1 MLYWFG
7 ILGIIDHLLSLINY
21 LHIRQ
26 PYTIP
31 RTSLQWFQLH
41 CISNLL
47 ITIQCWR
54 EFTNILS
61 NQDHILIETTNHEA
75 LYLAISLHIY
85 HILFWRISEID
96 RIHHISS
103 VFICGP
109 LMLYINTQLVSWLL
123 IIATGIPGGIDYF
136 LLVLVKLNKL
146 TMKDEKNA
154 NALLNTYFRGPFG
167 VLGSY
172 FCYRYI
178 VHTEYKSQQAAAAI
192 IMITSYW
199 NANYFTKLAVENNI
213 KYKIQ

>member
-21 LHIRQ
+21 LYISQ
-26 PYTIP
+26 PYVFP
-31 RTSLQWFQLH
+31 RSSLQWFQLH
-41 CISNLL
+41 CVSNLL
-47 ITIQCWR
+47 ITYQSWR

-61 NQDHILIETTNHEA
+61 NQDNILIKTTNHDA
-75 LYLAISLHIY
+75 IQLAISLHIY
-85 HILFWRISEID
+85 HILFWRVSQID
-96 RIHHISS
+96 IIHHISS

-136 LLVLVKLNKL
+136 LLVLVKLNRFSQ
-146 TMKDEKNA
+146 KDEKQA

-178 VHTEYKSQQAAAAI
+178 LEAKYISQQASAAI

-199 NANYFTKLAVENNI
+199 NANYFTKLAIENNI
-213 KYKIQ
+213 KHRV

>member
-7 ILGIIDHLLSLINY
+7 VLGIIDHLLSLMNY
-21 LHIRQ
+21 LYIRQ
-26 PYTIP
+26 PYIFP
-31 RTSLQWFQLH
+31 RSSLQWFQLH
-41 CISNLL
+41 CISNMI

-54 EFTNILS
+54 EFTNILF
-61 NQDHILIETTNHEA
+61 NQDFILIETANHDA
-75 LYLAISLHIY
+75 LKLAISLHIY
-85 HILFWRISEID
+85 HILFWRVSQID
-96 RIHHISS
+96 VVHHISS

-136 LLVLVKLNKL
+136 LLVLVKLNRL
-146 TMKDEKNA
+146 PQKDEKQA

-178 VHTEYKSQQAAAAI
+178 LEARYISQQAVAVI

-213 KYKIQ
+213 KYKLR